1 VLSDRNDLVL
11 GSGYILLNCI
21 NPERTSLTK
30 IAIAAFIV
38 FCIGLYSCERTADRV
53 DTAALKMKNFQE
65 YSEALT
71 RCKDGPVDSILL
83 CAKAAID
90 IDTIRGIDQT
100 VWQAYA
106 TARALF
112 HNNLGFEAIEVID
125 GILPRTEDPTLL
137 FERAELLML
146 RSSLIGNTFQMELTA
161 EDLYKAA
168 DIYLQLGLA
177 RKAASCY
184 VGIANLQ
191 YNTANYPLAIENG
204 LRVIDLLQGI
214 SKEHEDSIQLMQV
227 YNTMGLGYYMQN
239 NIDSAELYYDRS
251 YTMAGLLK
259 DEFWQALVAGNAADI
274 YLARGMVKE
283 AIESYKN
290 DIRTSLK
297 HNDPTSAALSLLS
310 LGAIYVSEQQLE
322 AGRQYYDS
330 AYALLSQLGRPIS
343 LSKYNYLMSQWF
355 ELKQDPVNAFKYYKK
370 HIVFRDSVQS
380 IRINSQLQQIQNQKR
395 FEKQL
400 SDITLLKKE
409 NELKEKRLTISRI
422 SVIAFVLVSVLLAG
436 LLYII
441 RRGNKQLNELNRVLE
456 NKVKARTERLR
467 KINQELDTYLY
478 RASHD
483 VRRPILTILGLVQIA
498 SLTTESER
506 REIFSAIQK
515 TASEMDKMLKKL
527 QMAYELEKEKKSN
540 RVRISINQYVA
551 LKIEELHKEYPW
563 MNFEIIESDQVIVK
577 SNVNL
582 INIIV
587 MNILENACVFSV
599 DHSDR
604 VTITVRSGNGLAYI
618 VIKDRG
624 IGIEPEFIES
634 IFEPYVRCSN
644 KSTGSGLG
652 LYLAMKAAKRIGG
665 NITATSTVNQGS
677 EFTVM
682 LR

>member
-1 VLSDRNDLVL
+1 
-11 GSGYILLNCI
+11 
-21 NPERTSLTK
+21 LTN
-30 IAIAAFIV
+30 ITTAAFIV
-38 FCIGLYSCERTADRV
+38 FCVGLYSCERAPDTAD
-53 DTAALKMKNFQE
+53 TLALKRKSFQE

-71 RCKDGPVDSILL
+71 RCKDGNVDAILL

-90 IDTIRGIDQT
+90 IDTITGIDQD

-112 HNNLGFEAIEVID
+112 HNNLGLEAIEVID
-125 GILPRTEDPTLL
+125 GILPRTENSNLL

-146 RSSLIGNTFQMELTA
+146 RSSLIGNTYQMELAA

-177 RKAASCY
+177 RKASSCY
-184 VGIANLQ
+184 VSIANLQ
-191 YNTANYPLAIENG
+191 YNAANYPLTIENG
-204 LRVIDLLQGI
+204 LRAIELLQGI
-214 SKEHEDSIQLMQV
+214 YPKEHEDSIQLMQV
-227 YNTMGLGYYMQN
+227 YNTIGLGFYKQN
-239 NIDSAELYYDRS
+239 NIDSAEQYYDRS
-251 YTMAGLLK
+251 YTMATLLK
-259 DEFWQALVAGNAADI
+259 EEFWQALVGGNAADI
-274 YLARGMVKE
+274 YLAKGMVKE

-290 DIRTSLK
+290 DIRISLK

-310 LGAIYVSEQQLE
+310 LGAIYVSERQLE
-322 AGRQYYDS
+322 LGRQYYDS
-330 AYALLSQLGRPIS
+330 AYVLLLPSGRPIS

-355 ELKQDPVNAFKYYKK
+355 DLKQDPINAFKYYKK

-380 IRINSQLQQIQNQKR
+380 IKINSQLQQIQNQNR
-395 FEKQL
+395 LEKQL

-409 NELKEKRLTISRI
+409 NELKEKELTITRI
-422 SVIAFVLVSVLLAG
+422 SVIAFVLVSALLAG
-436 LLYII
+436 LLYFI
-441 RRGNKQLNELNRVLE
+441 RRGNKQLNELNRALE

-467 KINQELDTYLY
+467 KINKELDTYLY

-498 SLTTESER
+498 SRTNESER
-506 REIFSAIQK
+506 LVIFEAIQK
-515 TASEMDKMLKKL
+515 TANEMDKMLKKL

-540 RVRISINQYVA
+540 RVRISINKYVA
-551 LKIEELHKEYPW
+551 LQIEELHKEYPW

-577 SNVNL
+577 SNITL

-587 MNILENACVFSV
+587 MNILENACIFSV

-604 VTITVRSGNGLAYI
+604 VTITVSSNGNGLAYI
-618 VIKDRG
+618 AVKDHG
-624 IGIEPEFIES
+624 IGIEPEFMDN
-634 IFEPYVRCSN
+634 IFEPYVRGSN

-652 LYLAMKAAKRIGG
+652 LYLAMKAAKMIGG

-677 EFTVM
+677 EFIVM

>member
-1 VLSDRNDLVL
+1 M
-11 GSGYILLNCI
+11 
-21 NPERTSLTK
+21 
-30 IAIAAFIV
+30 
-38 FCIGLYSCERTADRV
+38 AD
-53 DTAALKMKNFQE
+53 TLALKVKNFQE

-71 RCKDGPVDSILL
+71 RCKDTHVDSILL
-83 CAKAAID
+83 CARAAID
-90 IDTIRGIDQT
+90 IDTITGIDQN

-112 HNNLGFEAIEVID
+112 HNNLGLEAIEVID
-125 GILPRTEDPTLL
+125 GILPRTENSNLL

-146 RSSLIGNTFQMELTA
+146 RSSLIANTYQMELTA

-168 DIYLQLGLA
+168 SIYLQLGLA
-177 RKAASCY
+177 RKASSCY
-184 VGIANLQ
+184 VSIANLQ
-191 YNTANYPLAIENG
+191 YNTANYPLTIENG
-204 LRVIDLLQGI
+204 LRVIDLLHGVFPMV
-214 SKEHEDSIQLMQV
+214 HEDSIQLMQV
-227 YNTMGLGYYMQN
+227 YNTIGLGYYKQR
-239 NIDSAELYYDRS
+239 NIDSAQRYYDRS
-251 YTMAGLLK
+251 YAMATLLK
-259 DEFWQALVAGNAADI
+259 EEFWQALVAGNAADI
-274 YLARGMVKE
+274 YFAKGMVKE
-283 AIESYKN
+283 AIESYQN

-297 HNDPTSAALSLLS
+297 HNDPNSAALSLLS
-310 LGAIYVSEQQLE
+310 LGEIYVSERQLE
-322 AGRQYYDS
+322 FGRQYYDS
-330 AYALLSQLGRPIS
+330 AYALLLQSGRPIS

-355 ELKQDPVNAFKYYKK
+355 ELKLDPTNALKYYKK

-380 IRINSQLQQIQNQKR
+380 IKINSQLQQIQNQKR

-400 SDITLLKKE
+400 SDIALLKKE
-409 NELKEKRLTISRI
+409 NELKEKKLTISGI

-441 RRGNKQLNELNRVLE
+441 RRGNKQLSELNRVLE

-498 SLTTESER
+498 SLTNESER
-506 REIFSAIQK
+506 IVIFDAIQK
-515 TASEMDKMLKKL
+515 TANEMDKMLKKL

-540 RVRISINQYVA
+540 RVRISINKYVA

-587 MNILENACVFSV
+587 MNILENACIFSV

-604 VTITVRSGNGLAYI
+604 VTITVRNGNGLAYI
-618 VIKDRG
+618 VIKDQG
-624 IGIEPEFIES
+624 IGIEPEFIEN
-634 IFEPYVRCSN
+634 IFEPYVRGSS

-677 EFTVM
+677 EFIVM
-682 LR
+682 IR

>member
-1 VLSDRNDLVL
+1 
-11 GSGYILLNCI
+11 
-21 NPERTSLTK
+21 LTN

-38 FCIGLYSCERTADRV
+38 FCIGLYSCERAPDMAD
-53 DTAALKMKNFQE
+53 TLALKMKNFQE

-71 RCKDGPVDSILL
+71 RCKDGQVDSILL

-90 IDTIRGIDQT
+90 IDTITGIDPS

-112 HNNLGFEAIEVID
+112 HNNQDLDAIEVID
-125 GILPRTEDPTLL
+125 DILPRIENPNLL
-137 FERAELLML
+137 LERAELLML
-146 RSSLIGNTFQMELTA
+146 RSSIIGNTYQMELTA

-168 DIYLQLGLA
+168 DIYLQLGLV
-177 RKAASCY
+177 RKASSCY
-184 VGIANLQ
+184 VSIANLQ
-191 YNTANYPLAIENG
+191 YNTANFPLAIENG
-204 LRVIDLLQGI
+204 LRAIELLDGI
-214 SKEHEDSIQLMQV
+214 FPMEREDSIQLMQV
-227 YNTMGLGYYMQN
+227 YNTIGLGYYKQN
-239 NIDSAELYYDRS
+239 NIDSAQRNYDRS
-251 YTMAGLLK
+251 YSMATLLK

-274 YLARGMVKE
+274 YLAKGMVKE
-283 AIESYKN
+283 AIESYTN

-297 HNDPTSAALSLLS
+297 HNEPTSAALSLLS
-310 LGAIYVSEQQLE
+310 IGEIYVSARQLE
-322 AGRQYYDS
+322 VGRQYYDS
-330 AYALLSQLGRPIS
+330 AYALLSQSGRPLS

-355 ELKQDPVNAFKYYKK
+355 DLKLDPGNALKYYKK
-370 HIVFRDSVQS
+370 HIEFRDSVQS
-380 IRINSQLQQIQNQKR
+380 TQINSQLQQIQNQTR
-395 FEKQL
+395 LERQL

-409 NELKEKRLTISRI
+409 NELKEKELTISRI

-441 RRGNKQLNELNRVLE
+441 RRGNMQLNALNQVLE

-498 SLTTESER
+498 TLTTENER
-506 REIFSAIQK
+506 VVIFDAIQK
-515 TASEMDKMLKKL
+515 TAKEMDKMLRKL
-527 QMAYELEKEKKSN
+527 QMAYELEKEKKGE
-540 RVRISINQYVA
+540 RVQIGINKYVT
-551 LKIEELHKEYPW
+551 LKIEELHKEYPG
-563 MNFEIIESDQVIVK
+563 MHFEIIESDQVIVK

-587 MNILENACVFSV
+587 MNILENACIFSV

-604 VTITVRSGNGLAYI
+604 VTITVRNGNGLAYI
-618 VIKDRG
+618 VIKDQG
-624 IGIEPEFIES
+624 IGIEPEFIEN
-634 IFEPYVRCSN
+634 IFEPYVRCSI

-665 NITATSTVNQGS
+665 NITATSTLNQGS
-677 EFTVM
+677 EFIVM
-682 LR
+682 IPVK